1 MSKPSDVIELFHKAE
16 PLFVALGDPNRQQI
30 VVQLLQ
36 THKLSV
42 NAITD
47 ATPLSRPAVSHH
59 LKILAQAGLVSV
71 ERMER
76 SASITCRMN
85 QLRRLIYLK
94 SSPRLC
100 VNVQIG
106 KTKIICRRIK

>member
-71 ERMER
+71 ERNGTQRLYHLSDE
-76 SASITCRMN
+76 SIT
-85 QLRRLIYLK
+85 QVDLLEELTKALRECTNWQDENNL
-94 SSPRLC
+94 
-100 VNVQIG
+100 
-106 KTKIICRRIK
+106 

>member
-1 MSKPSDVIELFHKAE
+1 MSKPNDVIDLFHKAE
-16 PLFVALGDPNRQQI
+16 PLFVALGDSHRQQI

-71 ERMER
+71 ERRGTQRLYHLSDE
-76 SASITCRMN
+76 SIEQVN
-85 QLRRLIYLK
+85 LLEELAGALRECTNWQENNL
-94 SSPRLC
+94 
-100 VNVQIG
+100 
-106 KTKIICRRIK
+106 

>member
-1 MSKPSDVIELFHKAE
+1 MSKPSDVIELFHKAG

-42 NAITD
+42 NTITE

-71 ERMER
+71 EKNGTQRLYHLSDE
-76 SASITCRMN
+76 SIT
-85 QLRRLIYLK
+85 QVDLLEELATALRECTNWQDESNL
-94 SSPRLC
+94 
-100 VNVQIG
+100 
-106 KTKIICRRIK
+106 